1 MDNGGDFMICP
12 ECNSK
17 FRLRD
22 RIKSMVKKYGEI
34 KCSNCKSI
42 FVEEKCHKGVSTSVC
57 MGLTVLLCSAVNL
70 VVSGLLK
77 NMFIALSIVIFVAV
91 VLVPS
96 VMFLSQNWTS
106 YEKIN

>member
-1 MDNGGDFMICP
+1 MICP

-22 RIKSMVKKYGEI
+22 RIKSMIKKYGKIE
-34 KCSNCKSI
+34 CSNCKS
-42 FVEEKCHKGVSTSVC
+42 
-57 MGLTVLLCSAVNL
+57 
-70 VVSGLLK
+70 
-77 NMFIALSIVIFVAV
+77 IFVAV

-106 YEKIN
+106 YEKID

>member
-1 MDNGGDFMICP
+1 MICP

-22 RIKSMVKKYGEI
+22 RIKSMIKKYGKI

-42 FVEEKCHKGVSTSVC
+42 FVEAKGHKSISTSVC
-57 MGLTVLLCSAVNL
+57 MGLTVLLCSAINL

-77 NMFIALSIVIFVAV
+77 NMFIAISIVIFVV
-91 VLVPS
+91 LILVPI
-96 VMFLSQNWTS
+96 VMCLSQNWTS
-106 YEKIN
+106 YKKIN